1 MKKDIFKT
9 YLIVFTIV
17 LVICLTAYASFNK
30 PSITT
35 ATYEQLTDI
44 PYIGHI
50 TAQDIIYYCDANKNA
65 SVEDLEYI
73 NGIGPDTIKVL
84 LERWK

>member
-1 MKKDIFKT
+1 MKNRIIALFLISLILLTTLT
-9 YLIVFTIV
+9 YTVT
-17 LVICLTAYASFNK
+17 YK

-44 PYIGHI
+44 PYIGHV
-50 TAQDIIYYCDANKNA
+50 TAQDIIYYCDSNKNA

>member
-1 MKKDIFKT
+1 MRKRLAKT
-9 YLIVFTIV
+9 YFIVIAVVLAISLIAF
-17 LVICLTAYASFNK
+17 SFMYK

-44 PYIGHI
+44 PYIGHV

-73 NGIGPDTIKVL
+73 NGIGDETIKVL

>member
-1 MKKDIFKT
+1 M
-9 YLIVFTIV
+9 LITA
-17 LVICLTAYASFNK
+17 LVTMIILTSVYMVSLYK

-35 ATYEQLTDI
+35 ATYEELTDI
-44 PYIGHI
+44 PYIGKV

-73 NGIGPDTIKVL
+73 NGIGEETVEVL
-84 LERWK
+84 KERWK

>member
-1 MKKDIFKT
+1 MKNRIIALFLISLILLTTLT
-9 YLIVFTIV
+9 YTVT
-17 LVICLTAYASFNK
+17 YK

-44 PYIGHI
+44 PYIGHV
-50 TAQDIIYYCDANKNA
+50 TAQDIIYYCDSNKNA

-73 NGIGPDTIKVL
+73 NGIGDETIKVL

>member
-1 MKKDIFKT
+1 MKNRIIALFLISLILLTTLT
-9 YLIVFTIV
+9 YTVT
-17 LVICLTAYASFNK
+17 YK

-44 PYIGHI
+44 PYIGHV

-73 NGIGPDTIKVL
+73 NGIGEETIKVL

>member
-1 MKKDIFKT
+1 MKNKILWATFVMVLCIALTLSLT
-9 YLIVFTIV
+9 Y
-17 LVICLTAYASFNK
+17 K

-44 PYIGHI
+44 PYIGHV

-73 NGIGPDTIKVL
+73 NGIGDETIKVL